1 MNYLQEAWRG
11 RTDTTVGKSSKKIC
25 IVHPER
31 FKRVKGEN
39 SMVKQQ
45 GYTTVRSKRT
55 FFRKLYKTNF
65 NMLNVET

>member
-31 FKRVKGEN
+31 FKRVKGVN

-55 FFRKLYKTNF
+55 FFRKLEKINF

>member
-1 MNYLQEAWRG
+1 MKYLQEAWRG
-11 RTDTTVGKSSKKIC
+11 RTDTTIGKPRKKMC
-25 IVHPER
+25 IVYLER

-45 GYTTVRSKRT
+45 SYATVRSKRT
-55 FFRKLYKTNF
+55 SFRKLQKINF